1 MFSGLQTNGTQVS
14 QLIQM
19 QKRTVSWNMFP
30 GLVQPNYV
38 FTQVSFFNMIMENF
52 HHTVMNMS
60 SFLKTLLLRLLFVR
74 DLLLESMTNI
84 GKMSGMCTALLSI
97 CVLENHKEAKLS
109 FTCLTPFDLP
119 LGGLR

>member
-1 MFSGLQTNGTQVS
+1 MFTGLQTNGTQVS

-30 GLVQPNYV
+30 GLVQPNFV
-38 FTQVSFFNMIMENF
+38 FTQVSFFNVIMENV

-60 SFLKTLLLRLLFVR
+60 SFLKTLVLRLLFVR
-74 DLLLESMTNI
+74 DLLLESVTNI
-84 GKMSGMCTALLSI
+84 GKMSGMCIVLLSI
-97 CVLENHKEAKLS
+97 CVFENHKEAKLS
-109 FTCLTPFDLP
+109 FTCLSPFDLP

>member
-1 MFSGLQTNGTQVS
+1 VFSGLQTNGTQVS
-14 QLIQM
+14 ELIQM
-19 QKRTVSWNMFP
+19 QKRTVSWSMFS

-38 FTQVSFFNMIMENF
+38 FSQVSFYTTIMQNF

-60 SFLKTLLLRLLFVR
+60 SFVKTLLLWLLFVR

-84 GKMSGMCTALLSI
+84 GKMSGMRIVLLSA
-97 CVLENHKEAKLS
+97 CVCENHKEAKLS